1 MGAVTVKLPCVV
13 ETNMLTSYGWQI
25 CMHGSLKKP
34 HVIQVPVLH
43 SRVGITI
50 CLFARSSNGIDH
62 HVDTEVV
69 DSRDF
74 YIDTLWLLMLGY
86 L

>member
-1 MGAVTVKLPCVV
+1 
-13 ETNMLTSYGWQI
+13 
-25 CMHGSLKKP
+25 MHGIPKKP

-43 SRVGITI
+43 SPVGITI
-50 CLFARSSNGIDH
+50 CLFARSSDGTDH

-74 YIDTLWLLMLGY
+74 YIDTLWLLMLDY